1 MPTIFSAGPEDT
13 PNPILLFVLTLI
25 RKVFGQVHWQ
35 APEWIPRTNSQLQ
48 YAFRQFTAD
57 RKRLVVAAVSLV
69 TAAAVLTWYE
79 VYPTPHYTQY
89 TVNAPQLTGYDQ
101 NGIVAIHP
109 LTVDFEEPVAPLAN
123 LDKRLTAGIEIS
135 PALAGNWAWLDD
147 KHLQFSPNSDW
158 PVDATFRVNIA
169 QHGFLAEAV
178 ELDDY
183 SFKFKTQPFSARI
196 TDSQFYQDPQNPT
209 LKNLVATVSF
219 SHPADTTELEQHI
232 SLIPAKDAE
241 FLGLTSDSK
250 HFTVAYD
257 KLKLFAYIHSAA
269 LGMPR
274 DDTSIT
280 IVIDKGIRA
289 ARGGNQTSE
298 RMQSVVIVPGRA
310 SLRFDGAQMTLVD
323 NARYEPEQ
331 VLLMTSSSPV
341 AEQAFTGKVQAYLLP
356 VRHPNQPK
364 DDKTPYDWS
373 AESQIGNGI
382 LAMSQSVPL
391 TYVASDGGSET
402 THGFK
407 FNAPVGRFV
416 FLWVKEGVQGTGGY
430 ISAKPYTA
438 SIQVAPYR
446 RALTFLGTGAL
457 LSLGGDRKVGF
468 LVRDIDRVQ
477 VEVGRVLPNQ
487 LQHLAPQMWDF
498 SKPQLWGMEDS
509 IVERFTAIR
518 DYRGRPPGKPTYD
531 SIDLGKYLQD
541 NAHSQRGLFLL
552 HIRSVRR
559 QESSSESEDGGD
571 ESYDPERIEDT
582 RLILVT
588 DLGFIVKE
596 SNDDSR
602 DVFVQSIRQGEGVPS
617 ARIEVIGRNG
627 EPVAAATTDT
637 TGRAHFPKLGDLRR
651 EKTPLLVL
659 VRKDSDFSFLPLRAM
674 GRNLDFS
681 RFQTGGVENA
691 TSPQQ
696 LSAYLFTDRG
706 IYRPGEVT
714 HVGIIT
720 RTADWKS
727 SLAGLSVDIE
737 VSDPRGNVARRNRI
751 KLSET
756 AFEEMTFVT
765 QAASP
770 AGTYQAIAWLPK
782 TAKDREM
789 LGSVS
794 FNVQEFEPDRM
805 KVRLDLSDKAPPGWL
820 TPADVKARVSAM
832 HLFGEAAGNR
842 RVDGELN
849 LSPVLPRFDR
859 YPDYRF
865 QIGDVV
871 KEPYHEPLAATITDD
886 KGNAELNLDLQR
898 FAGRAYRL
906 SVLARAYEAEGGRSV
921 AAQNTAIVAD
931 APYLVGVKADGN
943 LTFVRRSSARH
954 AQWLAVN
961 QQLTPVAAP
970 QLTLEWAQRRYLSV
984 LTQQPDGTYKYV
996 SRLKVT
1002 VRDTRK
1008 VQLAAGG
1015 SSFPLPTQEPG
1026 DFMLVLRNSAG
1037 DELNRLSYS
1046 VEGDA
1051 NISRSLER
1059 NSELQ
1064 IQLDKPAY
1072 AGGDTISIGIRA
1084 PYAGAG
1090 LITIE
1095 REWVFLHQWFKTTT
1109 TSSVQRVTLPRDF
1122 EGNGYVTVQFLRDP
1136 ASDEIFMSPLS
1147 YGVAPFAADLGPRT
1161 QPVRLSAVRQ
1171 IKPGAVLAIRIAP
1184 AEASRVAVF
1193 AVDEGILQVARYRN
1207 PDPLAC
1213 FFQKRM
1219 LQVETTQILDLILP
1233 EFRRFLTQAAPGGD
1247 ADGGFARHL
1256 NPFSRKHK
1264 APVAWWSGIIDAGP
1278 GGRDLHYRVPDYY
1291 NGRLRIVAIAVNSR
1305 RAGVAESVTEVRGDF
1320 ILTPNVPAMVAPG
1333 DEFSV
1338 TVGVFN
1344 NTGGKGPIRVRVEAS
1359 RELTLAG
1366 PSSSELQIAE
1376 KREGV
1381 AEFRFKA
1388 NASLAPVSM
1397 KFTASQGRSEARIE
1411 ESVSVRPA
1419 IAYRT
1424 QLTLG
1429 RFDGAT
1435 TTVPLGRDLYPER
1448 RSVEASVSALPL
1460 VWGEGLVAYL
1470 DSYPYPCTE
1479 QLVSK
1484 GFAALLLASRPEF
1497 GAVKT
1502 FDPQPVSGTLAM
1514 LQSRS
1519 NDSGGFGL
1527 WSSSPQTAEFPTVY
1541 GAHFLL
1547 DARDR
1552 GQQVPPEM
1560 MASLNE
1566 WLTRFAS
1573 TSAPTLEAGRLR
1585 AYAIYLLA
1593 RQGIKP
1599 AAAISNVEQ
1608 ELSHREAETWSSDLA
1623 AAYLA
1628 ATYRLMQRN
1637 SDADRIIRGVPWS
1650 QQKRQ
1655 WTDELYYDPVV
1666 HDAQLVYLVARH
1678 FPDRLSDVP
1687 AAVLEG
1693 IGQAV
1698 SGNRVSSLSAAYS
1711 LLALDAYAK
1720 SAAPK
1725 VKLGIVVGGQLQTSI
1740 SRVSV
1745 PAGNGIIQ
1753 FTREGSLPA
1762 YYSVNESGFDR
1773 NSPKSEVTR
1782 EIEVTHEFLDMKGN
1796 VVTKVK
1802 VGEEFWVRLRIRT
1815 TNRECVHQIAVVDLL
1830 PGGVEP
1836 TLDREAGPGSNWA
1849 PAYVDRRD
1857 DRLVFYGDAAKT
1869 AATYVYKVRATNAG
1883 TFQSPPAFAE
1893 GMYNQQVTGISRAS
1907 SLEIVRP

>member
-1 MPTIFSAGPEDT
+1 MTSGGPQE
-13 PNPILLFVLTLI
+13 PHNPILSSVLKLI
-25 RKVFGQVHWQ
+25 HKVFGQVQWQ
-35 APEWIPRTNSQLQ
+35 APEWIRWTGLQ
-48 YAFRQFTAD
+48 FRGAARYLIAD
-57 RKRLVVAAVSLV
+57 RKRLMIAALAVV
-69 TAAAVLTWYE
+69 TAAGALAWYKLR
-79 VYPTPHYTQY
+79 PRPHYVEY
-89 TVNAPQLTGYDQ
+89 TVTAPKLTEYDEK
-101 NGIVAIHP
+101 GISSIYP
-109 LTVDFEEPVAPLAN
+109 LRVDFKEPVAPLAN
-123 LDKRLTAGIEIS
+123 LDKRLTSGIEIS
-135 PALAGNWAWLDD
+135 PTFTGKWSWLDD
-147 KHLQFSPNSDW
+147 KRLQFTPSSDW
-158 PVDATFRVNIA
+158 PVDTSFTVKIGRR
-169 QHGFLAEAV
+169 GFLAKTV

-183 SFKFKTQPFSARI
+183 SFKFKTQPFSAKI
-196 TDSQFYQDPQNPT
+196 TNSQFYQDPQNPT
-209 LKNLVATVSF
+209 MKNLVATVGF
-219 SHPADTTELEQHI
+219 SHPVDTTQFEQYV
-232 SLIPAKDAE
+232 SLIPAKDAD
-241 FLGLTSDSK
+241 FLGLTPDSK
-250 HFTVAYD
+250 HFTVVYD
-257 KLKLFAYIHSAA
+257 KFKLFAYIHSAA

-280 IVIDKGIRA
+280 VSIGKGIRA
-289 ARGGNQTSE
+289 ARGGNQTGE
-298 RMQSVVIVPGRA
+298 RLEAIVTIPGRT

-341 AEQAFTGKVQAYLLP
+341 AEHAFAGKVQAYVLP
-356 VRHPNQPK
+356 VRHPKQPK
-364 DDKTPYDWS
+364 EDKDPYNWS
-373 AESQIGNGI
+373 DEGQIGNEI
-382 LAMSQSVPL
+382 LAKSQAVPL
-391 TYVASDGGSET
+391 TYVASDGGSQT

-407 FNAPVGRFV
+407 FTAPVGRYV
-416 FLWVKEGVQGTGGY
+416 FLWVKDGVQGTGGY
-430 ISAKPYTA
+430 VSGKPYTA
-438 SIQVAPYR
+438 TIQVIPYR
-446 RALTFLGTGAL
+446 QALTFLGNAAL
-457 LSLGGDRKVGF
+457 LPLGGDRKVGF
-468 LVRDIDRVQ
+468 LVRDVDKVQ

-498 SKPQLWGMEDS
+498 SKPQAYGLEDA
-509 IVERFTAIR
+509 IVERFTATR
-518 DYRGRPPGKPTYD
+518 DYRGQQPGKPTYD
-531 SIDLGKYLQD
+531 SIDIGQYLQD
-541 NAHSQRGLFLL
+541 KAQNKRGLFLL
-552 HIRSVRR
+552 HIRSAPP
-559 QESSSESEDGGD
+559 EKSSQESEDGG
-571 ESYDPERIEDT
+571 EERYNPGRIEDS

-588 DLGFIVKE
+588 DLGFIVKQ
-596 SNDDSR
+596 SNDGSR
-602 DVFVQSIRQGEGVPS
+602 DVFVQSIRRGEAVSG

-627 EPVAAATTDT
+627 EPVAAATTDA
-637 TGRAHFPKLGDLRR
+637 TGRARFPKLPDLKR
-651 EKTPLLVL
+651 EKAPLLIL
-659 VRKDSDFSFLPLRAM
+659 AQKDSDFSFMPLRAS
-674 GRNLDFS
+674 GRNLDLS
-681 RFQTGGVENA
+681 RFETGGVENA
-691 TSPQQ
+691 TSAQQ

-714 HVGIIT
+714 HLGMIT

-727 SLAGLSVDIE
+727 SLTGLSLDVEI
-737 VSDPRGNVARRNRI
+737 SDPRTNVVRRDKI

-756 AFEEMTFVT
+756 AFDEITFTT

-770 AGTYQAIAWLPK
+770 TGTYQAVAWLPK
-782 TAKDREM
+782 DEKHREM

-805 KVRLDLSDKAPPGWL
+805 KVRLDLSDRTLPGWL
-820 TPADVKARVSAM
+820 TPSDVKARVSVM
-832 HLFGEAAGNR
+832 HLFGEPASNR
-842 RVDGELN
+842 RVEGELN
-849 LSPVLPRFDR
+849 LSPVLPRFGA

-865 QIGDVV
+865 QVGEVV
-871 KEPYHEPLAATITDD
+871 KEPYHEALAATITDD
-886 KGNAELNLDLQR
+886 KGNTELNLDLKR

-906 SVLARAYEAEGGRSV
+906 NVLARAFEAEGGRSV

-931 APYLVGVKADGN
+931 APYLVGVKPDGD
-943 LTFVRRSSARH
+943 LSFVRRSTARQAH
-954 AQWLAVN
+954 WLAVN

-970 QLTLEWAQRRYLSV
+970 QLTLEWVQRKYLSV
-984 LTQQPDGTYKYV
+984 LTQQPDRTYKYV
-996 SRLKVT
+996 SRLKET

-1008 VQLAAGG
+1008 VQIATGG
-1015 SSFPLPTQEPG
+1015 SNFALPTQEPG

-1037 DELNRLSYS
+1037 AELNRLSYS
-1046 VEGDA
+1046 VAGDA

-1059 NSELQ
+1059 NAELQ

-1072 AGGDTISIGIRA
+1072 AGGDSISVSIRA

-1095 REWVFLHQWFKTTT
+1095 REHVFLHRWFKTST
-1109 TSSVQRVTLPRDF
+1109 TSSVQRVTLPQGF

-1147 YGVAPFAADLGPRT
+1147 YGVAPFAADLSART
-1161 QPVRLSAVRQ
+1161 QQVRLTAARQ
-1171 IKPGAVLAIRIAP
+1171 IKPGAVLTIRVAP

-1207 PDPLAC
+1207 PDPLAY

-1233 EFRRFLTQAAPGGD
+1233 EFRRFLALAAPGGD

-1256 NPFSRKHK
+1256 NPFNRKHK
-1264 APVAWWSGIIDAGP
+1264 PPVAWWSGIVNAGP
-1278 GGRDLHYRVPDYY
+1278 AGRDLRYTVPDYF

-1305 RAGVAESVTEVRGDF
+1305 RAGVTEAVTEVKGDF

-1344 NTGGKGPIRVRVEAS
+1344 NTRGKDPVRVQVQAS
-1359 RELTLAG
+1359 RELT
-1366 PSSSELQIAE
+1366 PTNSSNADLTIAE
-1376 KREGV
+1376 KREGI

-1388 NASLAPVSM
+1388 NAVLGPASL
-1397 KFTASQGRSEARIE
+1397 KFTAIRGRSEAHIE

-1429 RFDGAT
+1429 RFDGAN
-1435 TTVPLGRDLYPER
+1435 TTVPLKRDLYTER

-1460 VWGEGLVAYL
+1460 VWGDGLIAYL

-1502 FDPQPVSGTLAM
+1502 RDPQPIAGTLST
-1514 LQSRS
+1514 LQSRE

-1547 DARDR
+1547 ESRDR
-1552 GQQVPPEM
+1552 GQKVPPEM
-1560 MASLNE
+1560 LASLDE

-1573 TSAPTLEAGRLR
+1573 TPASTLEDGRLR
-1585 AYAIYLLA
+1585 AYAVYLLA

-1608 ELSHREAETWSSDLA
+1608 ELSHRAAQTWSSDLA

-1637 SDADRIIRGVPWS
+1637 SDADRIIRNVPWS

-1655 WTDELYYDPVV
+1655 GMDDVYYDTVV
-1666 HDAQLVYLVARH
+1666 HDAQLLYLLARH
-1678 FPDRLSDVP
+1678 FPDRMSSVPP
-1687 AAVLEG
+1687 AALEG
-1693 IGQAV
+1693 IGQAI
-1698 SGNRVSSLSAAYS
+1698 SGNRVSSLSAAYT

-1720 SAAPK
+1720 TAAPK
-1725 VKLGIVVGGQLQTSI
+1725 VKLGIVVGGQRQASTSKA
-1740 SRVSV
+1740 SV
-1745 PAGNGIIQ
+1745 PVGVANVQ
-1753 FTREGSLPA
+1753 FTREGSIAA
-1762 YYSVNESGFDR
+1762 YYSINESGFDR
-1773 NSPKSEVTR
+1773 KPPTSEISR
-1782 EIEVTHEFLDMKGN
+1782 DLEVIHEFLDMKGN
-1796 VVTKVK
+1796 VITKVK
-1802 VGEEFWVRLRIRT
+1802 VGDEFLVRLRLRT
-1815 TNRECVHQIAVVDLL
+1815 TNRERVNQIAVVDLL

-1836 TLDREAGPGSNWA
+1836 TLDRQAGPGSTWT
-1849 PAYVDRRD
+1849 PQYVDRRD
-1857 DRLVFYGDAAKT
+1857 DRVILYGDAAKV

-1883 TFQSPPAFAE
+1883 TFQCPPAFAE
-1893 GMYNQQVTGISRAS
+1893 GMYNRQITGMSQASR
-1907 SLEIVRP
+1907 LEIVKP